1 MTFAHLCPVMPN
13 KVSYQ
18 PQTGSSAPV
27 VYFGISGLGRER
39 LYHDESSGVQTT

>member
-13 KVSYQ
+13 KVSNQ
-18 PQTGSSAPV
+18 PPTGSSAPV
-27 VYFGISGLGRER
+27 VYFGMGGLGREK